1 MGKNKSLKMKRT
13 PCPIYRVIGTWP
25 PVGPR
30 LAFPP
35 AKGDKSIQPLFALL
49 YKPWTQE
56 ARPSPA
62 CSARHPKV
70 KNGSSTWYSPLSSGK
85 LNSIRELD
93 QTLFFW
99 FKLRKKKESLEFHNL
114 LRKLQQGN
122 IMLHP
127 FHKPCTS

>member
-30 LAFPP
+30 LAFPT

-49 YKPWTQE
+49 HKPWTQE

-70 KNGSSTWYSPLSSGK
+70 KKPK
-85 LNSIRELD
+85 LNLVLATFKWQVKFNKRTRSNFIFLV
-93 QTLFFW
+93 QTT
-99 FKLRKKKESLEFHNL
+99 KKKESLEFHNL